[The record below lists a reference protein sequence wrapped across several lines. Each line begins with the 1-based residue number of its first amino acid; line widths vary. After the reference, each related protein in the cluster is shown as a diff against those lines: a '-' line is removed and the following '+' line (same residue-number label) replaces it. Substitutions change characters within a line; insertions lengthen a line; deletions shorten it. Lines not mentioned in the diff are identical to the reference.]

1 MRCSVRDVTQE
12 RNGTLST
19 NRGDNDMSATAPKD
33 NEPIVPA
40 LDDYDALAT
49 LYNALMTGL
58 ALSLIAHHGER
69 VARDFVQAHFRRQ
82 HHEKFLPGLRKLG
95 LDRQPHA
102 VACALYHYHS
112 NALGGVRTEYFRESD
127 RKAWVRYP
135 PPRWIWRGTAACA
148 IPHSV
153 NIAML
158 HGWHAHNGVSLN
170 NPRLGFVCTGTLTS
184 GQAGLEGYYQE
195 YDEILTPEAR
205 LRFVDNEQMPR
216 VAQASQPVLDVDSW
230 PVERRRKTH
239 RSYAME
245 YVRSLVPTLIGLLG
259 VDAALAEIGRTARLI
274 GLQFYD
280 EIATS
285 MGGASPASDANTR
298 ISFAMLLARLLT
310 AQGEQVDLMQQADGT
325 AIITMQGWR
334 LMQGVAL
341 EQSNR
346 APAFHAWSQLMVG
359 MSMACDRFMRVDV
372 ALSGAEESVWRVT

>member
-1 MRCSVRDVTQE
+1 MP
-12 RNGTLST
+12 
-19 NRGDNDMSATAPKD
+19 APTPRS
-33 NEPIVPA
+33 EPVHVA
-40 LDDYDALAT
+40 LEDYEALAT

-58 ALSLIAHHGER
+58 VLSLITHHGEP

-95 LDRQPHA
+95 LDREPHA

-195 YDEILTPEAR
+195 YDRDLAVNER
-205 LRFVDNEQMPR
+205 LRFTDDEQMPR
-216 VAQASQPVLDVDSW
+216 VALASQPVLDVDSW
-230 PVERRRKTH
+230 PAERRRKTH

-245 YVRSLVPTLIGLLG
+245 YVRSLIPTLTSLLG
-259 VDAALAEIGRTARLI
+259 VDAALTEIGRSARLI
-274 GLQFYD
+274 GLQVHD

-285 MGGASPASDANTR
+285 MGGSSTSMGGPSTASDANTR
-298 ISFAMLLARLLT
+298 ASFAMLLARLLA
-310 AQGEQVDLMQQADGT
+310 AQGEQVDLMQHADGT
-325 AIITMQGWR
+325 ASIRMHGWR

-341 EQSNR
+341 EVADR
-346 APAFHAWSQLMVG
+346 EPAFHSWAQLMVG
-359 MSMACDRFMRVDV
+359 MGMACDRFMRVDV
-372 ALSGAEESVWRVT
+372 VLSGAGESVWRVA

>member
-1 MRCSVRDVTQE
+1 MK
-12 RNGTLST
+12 N
-19 NRGDNDMSATAPKD
+19 

-40 LDDYDALAT
+40 LNDYEALAT

-58 ALSLIAHHGER
+58 VLSLIAHHGER

-82 HHEKFLPGLRKLG
+82 QQEKFLPGLRKLG
-95 LDRQPHA
+95 LDQQPHA

-112 NALGGVRTEYFRESD
+112 NALGGVRTEYLRESD

-184 GQAGLEGYYQE
+184 GQPGLEGYYQE
-195 YDEILTPEAR
+195 YDEILAPEAR
-205 LRFVDNEQMPR
+205 LRFVDNERMPR
-216 VAQASQPVLDVDSW
+216 VLPASQPVLDVDSW

-245 YVRSLVPTLIGLLG
+245 YVRSLIPTIVGLLG
-259 VDAALAEIGRTARLI
+259 ADAALAEIGRTARLI

-280 EIATS
+280 EIAAA
-285 MGGASPASDANTR
+285 MGGADVARDTNSRAT
-298 ISFAMLLARLLT
+298 FAMLLARLLA
-310 AQGEQVDLMQQADGT
+310 AQGEQVDVMARADGAT
-325 AIITMQGWR
+325 IISVQGWR
-334 LMQGVAL
+334 LLQGVAL
-341 EQSNR
+341 DASHR
-346 APAFHAWSQLMVG
+346 APAFHAWSQLMIG
-359 MSMACDRFMRVDV
+359 MGLACDRFMRVEVVLLD
-372 ALSGAEESVWRVT
+372 EEQSVWRIT

>member
-1 MRCSVRDVTQE
+1 
-12 RNGTLST
+12 
-19 NRGDNDMSATAPKD
+19 MSATAPKD

>member
-1 MRCSVRDVTQE
+1 
-12 RNGTLST
+12 
-19 NRGDNDMSATAPKD
+19 MSATATNYD
-33 NEPIVPA
+33 EPITPA
-40 LDDYDALAT
+40 PDDYDALAT

-58 ALSLIAHHGER
+58 VLSLIAHHGEP

-195 YDEILTPEAR
+195 YDRDLAPDER
-205 LRFVDNEQMPR
+205 LRFTDDEQMPR
-216 VAQASQPVLDVDSW
+216 VAPASQPVLDVHSW
-230 PVERRRKTH
+230 PAERRRKTH

-245 YVRSLVPTLIGLLG
+245 YVRSLIPTLIGLLG
-259 VDAALAEIGRTARLI
+259 ADAALAEIGRTARLI
-274 GLQFYD
+274 GLQFSD
-280 EIATS
+280 EIAAA
-285 MGGASPASDANTR
+285 MGGSSTASDASTR
-298 ISFAMLLARLLT
+298 ASFAMLLARLLT
-310 AQGEQVDLMQQADGT
+310 VQGEQVELLKHADGT
-325 AIITMQGWR
+325 ASIHMQGWR
-334 LMQGVAL
+334 LMHGVAL
-341 EQSNR
+341 EASDR
-346 APAFHAWSQLMVG
+346 APAFHAWAQLMVG
-359 MSMACDRFMRVDV
+359 MGMACDRFMRVDV
-372 ALSGAEESVWRVT
+372 ALSGAGQSVWRVA